1 MLDNTAMEL
10 TPAQRTIIVV
20 TTVAAA
26 IMELIDTS
34 IINVALSQISGN
46 LGATI
51 EDTSWAI
58 TAYAIANVIIIPLT
72 GFLARYFGRKNYYIN
87 SIIIFTIASFMCGQA
102 SSLTELVLWRFIQ
115 GIGGGALL
123 STSQGIL
130 FDSFPPNKKAMASG
144 LFGMGIVLGP
154 AIGPTLG
161 GYIIDNYSW
170 PLIFYINIPFGILA
184 TALAYRFIL
193 KRPEEINIDR
203 KSIYIDYAGILFLTI
218 GVGSLQYVLEKGQAD
233 DWFEDTT
240 IRVLSITAILGL
252 LLFIWR
258 QLTIAAPLIDLR
270 VMQNKNLLASNVLT
284 FVTGFGLFGSVF
296 IFPVM
301 VQRVLGFTPTEAG
314 LGIVPGALIALPLMP
329 IIGKRMGAGT
339 SPILFVV
346 LGFIFFI
353 LHGITSAMATPEVSR
368 AWFIIPQIFRGAG
381 SAFLIVPLINQ
392 AAVGL
397 KPQQMSSGISLTNML
412 RQLGGS
418 FGIAIMNTYVITKF
432 AEHKND
438 LITNITSNDPE
449 YLGRAAQLTNG
460 LLSRGINAGAAD
472 TAALAIIDGSI
483 SRQSFFMAYLDG
495 FTLISIFFVC
505 AIPFV
510 FLLSRKKIDAAT
522 QAKIAEE
529 SH

>member
-1 MLDNTAMEL
+1 MEL
-10 TPAQRTIIVV
+10 TPAQRTIIVI

-34 IINVALSQISGN
+34 IINVALSDISGN

-72 GFLARYFGRKNYYIN
+72 GFLARYFGRKNYYIT

-102 SSLTELVLWRFIQ
+102 SSLWELVLWRFIQ

-130 FDSFPPNKKAMASG
+130 FDAFPPNKKAMASG

-193 KRPEEINIDR
+193 KRPEEIAINR
-203 KSIYIDYAGILFLTI
+203 KAIYIDYFGIICLAI

-233 DWFEDTT
+233 DWFEDGM
-240 IRVLSITAILGL
+240 IRLLSVTAVLGL
-252 LLFIWR
+252 LLFVWR
-258 QLTIAAPLIDLR
+258 QLKIAVPLIDLR
-270 VMQNKNLLASNVLT
+270 VMKSKNLLASNILT

-339 SPILFVV
+339 SPIVFVV
-346 LGFIFFI
+346 LGFLFFI
-353 LHGITSAMATPEVSR
+353 LHGITSSWATPDVSR
-368 AWFIIPQIFRGAG
+368 SWFIIPQLFRGAG
-381 SAFLIVPLINQ
+381 TAFLIVPLINQ

-397 KPQQMSSGISLTNML
+397 RPDQMSSGIGLTNML

-418 FGIAIMNTYVITKF
+418 FGIAVMNTYVTTKF

-438 LITNITSNDPE
+438 LITNITANDPE
-449 YLGRAAQLTNG
+449 YISRMSQLTNG
-460 LLSRGINAGAAD
+460 LMARGINPTVAEK
-472 TAALAIIDGSI
+472 AALSFIDGSI
-483 SRQSFFMAYLDG
+483 SKQSFFMAYLDG
-495 FTLISIFFVC
+495 FTLISIFFVF
-505 AIPFV
+505 AIPFI
-510 FLLSRKKIDAAT
+510 FLLSTKKIDAAT

>member
-1 MLDNTAMEL
+1 MEL
-10 TPAQRTIIVV
+10 TPIQRTIIVI

-34 IINVALSQISGN
+34 IINVALSEISGN

-51 EDTSWAI
+51 EDTSWVI

-72 GFLARYFGRKNYYIN
+72 GFLARYFGRKNYYIT

-102 SSLTELVLWRFIQ
+102 SSLWELVLWRFIQ

-161 GYIIDNYSW
+161 GYIVDNYSW

-184 TALAYRFIL
+184 TALAYRFIV
-193 KRPEEINIDR
+193 KRPEEININ
-203 KSIYIDYAGILFLTI
+203 KKAIHIDYFGIVCLAV

-233 DWFEDTT
+233 DWFDDSI
-240 IRVLSITAILGL
+240 IRILSVTAVLGL

-258 QLTIAAPLIDLR
+258 QLKAVVPLIDLR
-270 VMQNKNLLASNVLT
+270 VMKSRNLLASNILT

-314 LGIVPGALIALPLMP
+314 MGIVPGALIALPLMP
-329 IIGKRMGAGT
+329 IIGKRMGSGT
-339 SPILFVV
+339 SPIVFVV

-353 LHGITSAMATPEVSR
+353 LHGVTSAWATPDVSR
-368 AWFIIPQIFRGAG
+368 NWFIIPQLFRGAG
-381 SAFLIVPLINQ
+381 TAFLIVPLINQ

-397 KPQQMSSGISLTNML
+397 RPEQMSSGISLTNML

-418 FGIAIMNTYVITKF
+418 FGIAVMNTYVATKF

-438 LITNITSNDPE
+438 LITNITANDPE
-449 YLGRAAQLTNG
+449 YLSRASQLTNG
-460 LLSRGINAGAAD
+460 LMARGVNPSAAER
-472 TAALAIIDGSI
+472 AAMSFIDGSI
-483 SRQSFFMAYLDG
+483 SKQSFFMAYLDG
-495 FTLISIFFVC
+495 FVLISIFFVC
-505 AIPFV
+505 TIPIIL
-510 FLLSRKKIDAAT
+510 LLSTKKIDAAT

>member
-1 MLDNTAMEL
+1 MEL
-10 TPAQRTIIVV
+10 TPAQRTVIVI

-34 IINVALSQISGN
+34 IINVALSDISGN

-72 GFLARYFGRKNYYIN
+72 GFLARYFGRKNYYIT
-87 SIIIFTIASFMCGQA
+87 SIIIFTIASLMCGQA
-102 SSLTELVLWRFIQ
+102 GSLWTLVLWRFIQ

-130 FDSFPPNKKAMASG
+130 FDSFPPDKKAVASG

-161 GYIIDNYSW
+161 GYIVDNYSW

-184 TALAYRFIL
+184 TILASRFVV
-193 KRPEEINIDR
+193 KKPEEININR
-203 KSIYIDYAGILFLTI
+203 KAIHIDYLGILCLAI

-233 DWFEDTT
+233 DWFEDKW
-240 IRVLSITAILGL
+240 IRILSVTAIVGL
-252 LLFIWR
+252 LLFVWR
-258 QLTIAAPLIDLR
+258 QLKIASPLLDLR
-270 VMQNKNLLASNVLT
+270 VMANKNLLSSNILT

-301 VQRVLGFTPTEAG
+301 VQRVMGFTPTEAG

-339 SPILFVV
+339 SPIIFVV
-346 LGFIFFI
+346 FGFIFFI
-353 LHGITSAMATPEVSR
+353 LHGIASSWATPDVSR

-418 FGIAIMNTYVITKF
+418 FGIAVMNTFVVTKF

-438 LITNITSNDPE
+438 LIANITSNDPE
-449 YLGRAAQLTNG
+449 YLSRAAQLTNG
-460 LLSRGINAGAAD
+460 LIAKGINPTMAEKG
-472 TAALAIIDGSI
+472 ALAIIDGSV
-483 SRQSFFMAYLDG
+483 SKQSFFMAYLDG
-495 FTLISIFFVC
+495 FMLISIFFVC
-505 AIPFV
+505 AIPFIL
-510 FLLSRKKIDAAT
+510 LLSTKKVDAAT

>member
-1 MLDNTAMEL
+1 MEL
-10 TPAQRTIIVV
+10 TPVQRTIIVV

-34 IINVALSQISGN
+34 IINVALSEISGN

-51 EDTSWAI
+51 EDTSWVI

-72 GFLARYFGRKNYYIN
+72 GFLARYFGRKNYYIT

-102 SSLTELVLWRFIQ
+102 SSLWELVLWRFIQ

-161 GYIIDNYSW
+161 GYIVDNYSW

-184 TALAYRFIL
+184 TALAYRFIV
-193 KRPEEINIDR
+193 KRPEEININ
-203 KSIYIDYAGILFLTI
+203 KKAIYIDYFGIICLAV

-233 DWFEDTT
+233 DWFDDSI
-240 IRVLSITAILGL
+240 IRILSVTAVLGL

-258 QLTIAAPLIDLR
+258 QLKAVVPLIDLR
-270 VMQNKNLLASNVLT
+270 VMKSRNLLASNILT

-314 LGIVPGALIALPLMP
+314 MGIVPGALIALPLMP
-329 IIGKRMGAGT
+329 IIGKRMGSGT
-339 SPILFVV
+339 SPIVFVV

-353 LHGITSAMATPEVSR
+353 LHGVTSAMAAPDVSR
-368 AWFIIPQIFRGAG
+368 SWFIIPQLFRGAG
-381 SAFLIVPLINQ
+381 TAFLIVPLINQ

-397 KPQQMSSGISLTNML
+397 KPEQMSSGISLTNML

-418 FGIAIMNTYVITKF
+418 FGIAVMNTYVATKF

-438 LITNITSNDPE
+438 LITNITANDPE
-449 YLGRAAQLTNG
+449 YLSRASQLTNG
-460 LLSRGINAGAAD
+460 LMARGINPSAAER
-472 TAALAIIDGSI
+472 AALSFIDGSI

-495 FTLISIFFVC
+495 FVLISIFFVC
-505 AIPFV
+505 TIPIIL
-510 FLLSRKKIDAAT
+510 LLSTKKIDAAT